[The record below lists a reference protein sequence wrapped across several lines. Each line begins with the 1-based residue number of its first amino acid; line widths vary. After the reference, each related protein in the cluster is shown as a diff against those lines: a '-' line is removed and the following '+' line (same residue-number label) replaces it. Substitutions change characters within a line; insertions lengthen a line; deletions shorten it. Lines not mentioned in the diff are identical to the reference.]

1 MKALALVAVAMML
14 VVPAALADCSFNYG
28 WEDGYT
34 YLTIYQPDYAYGY
47 NVGAPDP
54 VHTGLRS
61 LKLVDNTD
69 PLRATPDVYI
79 CWIVGLTDGDQVT
92 ASIWRYD
99 TTPGGSPSARIWAKY
114 TPVGGDVDSY
124 AGSASGNSDYGPGTG
139 WDQTSYTWTFDSNS
153 DARDGLGIAIRT
165 YSNAGDTVW
174 VDDLE
179 VFIDSDT
186 FCGQV
191 YLPCNPVPVE
201 AASWAQVKA
210 LYR

>member
-1 MKALALVAVAMML
+1 MKALALVAVALM
-14 VVPAALADCSFNYG
+14 VAAPAALADCSFNYG

-34 YLTIYQPDYAYGY
+34 HLTMYPADGAYTY
-47 NVGAPDP
+47 NVTAPDP
-54 VHTGLRS
+54 VYGGLRS
-61 LKLVDNTD
+61 LKIVDNTD

-79 CWIVGLTDGDQVT
+79 CWIVGLTDGDMVT

-99 TTPGGSPSARIWAKY
+99 TTPASSPSCRIWAKY
-114 TPVGGDVDSY
+114 TPVGGDIDSY
-124 AGSASGNSDYGPGTG
+124 GGSASGNYDYGPGEG
-139 WDQTSYTWTFDSNS
+139 WDQTSYTWTFDSDLGAN
-153 DARDGLGIAIRT
+153 DGLCISIRT

-191 YLPCNPVPVE
+191 YLPCNPVAVE
-201 AASWAQVKA
+201 ASTWSQVKA